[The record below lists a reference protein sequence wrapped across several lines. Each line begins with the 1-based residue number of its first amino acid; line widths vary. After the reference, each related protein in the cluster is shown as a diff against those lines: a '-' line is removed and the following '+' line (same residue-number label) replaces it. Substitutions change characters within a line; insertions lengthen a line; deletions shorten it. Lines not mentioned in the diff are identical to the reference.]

1 MALAPARKPVPRLRS
16 TRRSVSSQGTEYIW
30 TEDLKKSRLKHLSRR
45 KYSVQGKKNLTAY
58 RVRAAFNRS
67 GHMVPN
73 HDPGFLW
80 TWQVHCA
87 VVALRLAELG
97 RRVARRA
104 GKQNRLKICLLTQ
117 HPMVLKEL
125 QQLLTR
131 PGIQTKSHKLVSL
144 NVLAEPQ
151 LTVPRADVFVIDAH
165 GPRPLLEKISS
176 AIEGSSPNSRVLF
189 LVDHFDRRSAIFL
202 LRLGGR
208 GLLRHED
215 AREQLPRALRV
226 VASGGYWVPRTL
238 LSSFVDSVFRTGQN
252 SRLPVWSAHL
262 SRREKQVLDGLL
274 SNLSNKEI
282 AAKLNIAPATVKYH
296 VGSIMSKF
304 HVRRR
309 ADLIV
314 LAYQQRAS

>member
-1 MALAPARKPVPRLRS
+1 MALAPARKLVLRLRS
-16 TRRSVSSQGTEYIW
+16 TRRSVSSQGAEYIW
-30 TEDLKKSRLKHLSRR
+30 TEDLKKSRLNHLSRR
-45 KYSVQGKKNLTAY
+45 KYSVQGRKNLTAY
-58 RVRAAFNRS
+58 HVRAAFNRS

-73 HDPGFLW
+73 HDSGFVW

-87 VVALRLAELG
+87 VVALRPAELG
-97 RRVARRA
+97 GRMARRA
-104 GKQNRLKICLLTQ
+104 DKQNKLKICLVTQ
-117 HPMVLKEL
+117 HPMVLKDL

-131 PGIQTKSHKLVSL
+131 PGVQTKSHKLVSL
-144 NVLAEPQ
+144 NVAEPQ
-151 LTVPRADVFVIDAH
+151 LTVPPADVFVIDAH
-165 GPRPLLEKISS
+165 SPRPLLEKISS

-215 AREQLPRALRV
+215 AREQLPRALHV